1 MTGSRGSREIQKHRE
16 ILADWCAD
24 LLKTAKVT
32 APFQYTIGL
41 KWAHENF
48 TFDEFSRKWRALED
62 DFRTMPTIQVPAIYV
77 SK

>member
-1 MTGSRGSREIQKHRE
+1 MTGSRASREIQKHRE

-41 KWAHENF
+41 KWTHEDF
-48 TFDEFSRKWRALED
+48 TIREFPRKWRARQDSNL
-62 DFRTMPTIQVPAIYV
+62 RPPA
-77 SK
+77 